1 MIIIIIFKNRLKIVI
16 IILFIIYLI
25 AIPNQYGLENHFVA
39 IAGNICFVL
48 AVALTL
54 FQINKFR
61 SVVVNFIITF
71 FIGQFIGYGLN
82 IDFLKI
88 YLSIDNG
95 RGVSYSL
102 VSIVIPIIVVLL
114 ISFIYKIF
122 KRENTREL

>member
-1 MIIIIIFKNRLKIVI
+1 MIIIIIFNNRLKIVI
-16 IILFIIYLI
+16 TILFIIYLI
-25 AIPNQYGLENHFVA
+25 AILNQYGLKNHFVA

-48 AVALTL
+48 AVALTI
-54 FQINKFR
+54 FRINKFR
-61 SVVVNFIITF
+61 SVVMIFIITF
-71 FIGQFIGYGLN
+71 FIGQSIGYGLN

-102 VSIVIPIIVVLL
+102 ASIVIPIIVVFL

-122 KRENTREL
+122 NKRTTNG

>member
-1 MIIIIIFKNRLKIVI
+1 MIVIIIFKNRLKIVI
-16 IILFIIYLI
+16 INLFIIYLI

-48 AVALTL
+48 AIALTL

-61 SVVVNFIITF
+61 SVVVI
-71 FIGQFIGYGLN
+71 FIGQSIGYGLN

>member
-1 MIIIIIFKNRLKIVI
+1 MIVIIIFKNRLKIVI

-48 AVALTL
+48 AIALTL

-61 SVVVNFIITF
+61 SVVVI
-71 FIGQFIGYGLN
+71 FIGQSIGYGLN

-122 KRENTREL
+122 KRGMLF